1 MLLFVRGREKVI
13 MKSGMPGCCPA
24 SRETLLEAVGFPCPP
39 GNKYVFQC
47 EKGIRNV
54 QGRNCVISAFYIVK
68 FLIICVSLKFG
79 RDATPWFP

>member
-24 SRETLLEAVGFPCPP
+24 SRETLLETGGFPYPL

-47 EKGIRNV
+47 EKGIRNI
-54 QGRNCVISAFYIVK
+54 QGRNYVIWPF
-68 FLIICVSLKFG
+68 
-79 RDATPWFP
+79 R